1 MKKHVFLSDPTIVV
15 TAKTRGIDAERE
27 KEKRIPTLNSSSYAT
42 THKGKKKPDW
52 PKTAKIS
59 HFGQNDEYLTNFR
72 LYEQF

>member
-42 THKGKKKPDW
+42 THKGKKNRL
-52 PKTAKIS
+52 AEN
-59 HFGQNDEYLTNFR
+59 GQNQPFWTK
-72 LYEQF
+72 